1 MTIVEHKWSALS
13 VRDVI
18 EVLDR
23 MPKQCD
29 DDADLDA
36 MEAQLL
42 WPRVWQMAHRLE
54 EILNVGDFSF
64 PEVWSLDHP
73 RWPPIVDLEL

>member
-54 EILNVGDFSF
+54 D
-64 PEVWSLDHP
+64 
-73 RWPPIVDLEL
+73 